1 MLEKKSN
8 EFKRQYMGE
17 NASND
22 NEKNEVTIFLDDV
35 FAELDVMRRATILEL
50 TRNAPQ
56 VFITAAVES
65 DVPAEL
71 GGARFHVS
79 LGTVTHVKESHE

>member
-1 MLEKKSN
+1 
-8 EFKRQYMGE
+8 
-17 NASND
+17 
-22 NEKNEVTIFLDDV
+22 
-35 FAELDVMRRATILEL
+35 MRRGTILEL
-50 TRNAPQ
+50 TKNAPQ

-79 LGTVTHVKESHE
+79 LGAVTYAGEAHE